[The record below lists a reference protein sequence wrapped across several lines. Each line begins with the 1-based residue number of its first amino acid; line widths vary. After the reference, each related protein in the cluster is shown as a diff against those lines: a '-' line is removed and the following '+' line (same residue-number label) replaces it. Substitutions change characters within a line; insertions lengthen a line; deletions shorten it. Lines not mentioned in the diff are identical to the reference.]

1 MCCRQIQQHKQGM
14 APLQQEHAD
23 AARRQKE
30 LDMKSHKLGDHLDK
44 ARQHAD
50 QWDNTT
56 AKHSDSAPPAL
67 LLHAHLTLSSQ
78 YLECVGGRI
87 APRLLH
93 SESVQHV
100 PSVMWVYT
108 RS

>member
-56 AKHSDSAPPAL
+56 AKHSDSAPP
-67 LLHAHLTLSSQ
+67 LSSFM
-78 YLECVGGRI
+78 
-87 APRLLH
+87 H
-93 SESVQHV
+93 
-100 PSVMWVYT
+100 T
-108 RS
+108 